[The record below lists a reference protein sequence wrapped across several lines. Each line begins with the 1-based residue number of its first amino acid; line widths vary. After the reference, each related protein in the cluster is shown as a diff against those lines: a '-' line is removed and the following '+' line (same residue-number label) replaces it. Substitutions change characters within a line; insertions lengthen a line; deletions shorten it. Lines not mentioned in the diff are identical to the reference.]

1 MPKSAKLPEIA
12 WSLPVKAEDVPQSG
26 KKMDIS
32 PDADR
37 RKALAK
43 QLEILELKDLKAT
56 LNLSRERAHILHI
69 KGQLEAKIKQACVIT
84 LEPVE
89 TVLKDEFEAWYADE
103 NQAISFKKAQYEAQS
118 KKELMDIPMLD
129 ESEDPEPM
137 INGAVDVADLVTQYL
152 SLAIPPYPT
161 KEGIT
166 YSVQV
171 EEPKE
176 AKNPMKLNPFAALKD
191 WRPKD

>member
-1 MPKSAKLPEIA
+1 MSKSAKLPEAA
-12 WSLPVKAEDVPQSG
+12 WSLMVRAEDVPQAG

-32 PDADR
+32 PDADT

-43 QLEILELKDLKAT
+43 QLDILELKDLKAT
-56 LNLSRERAHILHI
+56 LSLSRNIAHIVHI
-69 KGQLEAKIKQACVIT
+69 KGELKAKVKQACVIT

-89 TVLKDEFEAWYADE
+89 TNLTDEFEAWYADE
-103 NQAISFKKAQYEAQS
+103 NQAVSFKKAQYEAQS
-118 KKELMDIPMLD
+118 KKELMDVPMLD

-137 INGAVDVADLVTQYL
+137 VNGAVDVADLVTQYL

-176 AKNPMKLNPFAALKD
+176 AKNPLKLNPFAALKD